1 VRQTQGLLAA
11 SEEETEEQVVSRAQD
26 RRRQL
31 QPWAVFHPLLPPGS
45 SYGSAQ
51 RATSTLRDICLS
63 LILEVLAT
71 HTCSSGL
78 LDQTTRLE
86 IEEDAAWLPGHLKE
100 RIVALAARSGARCA
114 MNDEAFERL
123 YFSPLVWQD
132 EEGEGDRYENE
143 SEAKTLDGLVEGSDE
158 GDPDDWERGSDDIA
172 RPSTDFAQG
181 TQPHCWPSLDLSY
194 AQLRQ
199 STVRKLLLGP
209 PLATEG
215 ALPNSALTTLSSNVT
230 LRYLSL
236 AGQTSASSSG
246 LLTKATFKLLASSL
260 PNLEHLCLAGQHLSF
275 GSSAPSS
282 KGAGGV
288 DSAPLPW
295 ASLWRG
301 CRKLRLLDLSY
312 TTGLEPGAAAL
323 VRSTVR
329 DNGVTLPRLDE
340 LLLKGSDA
348 DLACFLTAG
357 GTSGGGGEDV
367 RGTPLPLFLTPSHAK
382 YWADVREK
390 RRGRPASAVP
400 PAPSATG
407 DASAREATLNLA
419 ISFAEEDL
427 RASGAASTKQLA
439 SVALLMDTFRGRTGG
454 GKERWCEIWI

>member
-1 VRQTQGLLAA
+1 MPDVRQTQGLLAA
-11 SEEETEEQVVSRAQD
+11 NEEETEEQVVERAQE
-26 RRRQL
+26 RHRQL
-31 QPWAVFHPLLPPGS
+31 QPWAIFHPLLPPCP

-71 HTCSSGL
+71 QTCSSGM

-100 RIVALAARSGARCA
+100 RIVALAARSGARCT
-114 MNDEAFERL
+114 MNDEVFERL

-132 EEGEGDRYENE
+132 EEEEDGYEDT
-143 SEAKTLDGLVEGSDE
+143 SEARTQQVLGEGSDE
-158 GDPDDWERGSDDIA
+158 EDSDDWERGSDDIA
-172 RPSTDFAQG
+172 RPSPDLAQG

-209 PLATEG
+209 PPATEG
-215 ALPNSALTTLSSNVT
+215 PLPNGALTTLSSNVT

-236 AGQTSASSSG
+236 AGQTSAGSPG
-246 LLTKATFKLLASSL
+246 LLTKSTFKLLASSL
-260 PNLEHLCLAGQHLSF
+260 PNLEHLCLVGQHLSF
-275 GSSAPSS
+275 GSPSPSS
-282 KGAGGV
+282 KRAGGA

-295 ASLWRG
+295 PSLWRG

-312 TTGLEPGAAAL
+312 TTGLESGAAAL

-348 DLACFLTAG
+348 DLAWFISAG
-357 GTSGGGGEDV
+357 GTSGIGEEDV
-367 RGTPLPLFLTPSHAK
+367 RGAPLPLFLTPSHAR
-382 YWADVREK
+382 YWADIREK
-390 RRGRPASAVP
+390 QRGRPVSTVLAL
-400 PAPSATG
+400 G
-407 DASAREATLNLA
+407 DARDATLDTA

-427 RASGAASTKQLA
+427 RSSGAASIKQLA

-454 GKERWCEIWI
+454 GKERWCEIWT